1 MRSFGLI
8 QIKKE
13 SKMNIEKL
21 LKSLPGYDF
30 KKLINKSQKFEPGST
45 IYAKEIENEIFLL
58 FVVLKDES
66 PKDIHSF
73 IAYFDRFEHIGV
85 QEPKE
90 IMFYQLISKIQD
102 FHYFEKYLNVHH

>member
-1 MRSFGLI
+1 
-8 QIKKE
+8 
-13 SKMNIEKL
+13 MNIEKV
-21 LKSLPGYDF
+21 LKSLQDYDF

-58 FVVLKDES
+58 FVVLKNEK

-73 IAYFDRFEHIGV
+73 IAYFDSSEHIGV

-90 IMFYQLISKIQD
+90 VMFYHLISKVQD
-102 FHYFEKYLNVHH
+102 FHYFEKYLNAHH